1 MQKSPPSN
9 SSLLIFSPKGYLHAL
24 EKNRHFGFGP
34 LLGYNIS
41 ITALV
46 YVRYEWAM
54 TSVL

>member
-1 MQKSPPSN
+1 MQNSPPSN

-46 YVRYEWAM
+46 YVRYE
-54 TSVL
+54 